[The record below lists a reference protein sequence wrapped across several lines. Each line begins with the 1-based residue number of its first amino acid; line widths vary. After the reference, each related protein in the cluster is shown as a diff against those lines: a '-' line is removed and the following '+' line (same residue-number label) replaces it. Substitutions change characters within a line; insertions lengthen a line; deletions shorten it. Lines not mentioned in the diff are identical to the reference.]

1 MNQKQKWYFTTDTNK
16 KGFTYVHA
24 YQTKWDPVRKTPRR
38 SAKRYVGR
46 LFEDGRVIPSK
57 AFLESFPQYAG
68 YPLYYG
74 ADKQLVD
81 EEAYRRDFPLP
92 PGPRP
97 DPEDVPVKDDVLNIG
112 LTWAAEAVAG
122 KSGLFDSLAE
132 VFGRDKARMLLHLA
146 IYKLDMGSSMAAFAD
161 WCSNVYLNKSR
172 MLADQRISE
181 LLSEVTVKHFSEFF
195 SLRHADKLKRHEAER
210 KQNPSENQDDRLA
223 YALDNTSISTY
234 SSTIADAEYGHAKR
248 DPELKQINF
257 TFVCDQKDG
266 EIIFAHTYN
275 GAINDVAALQEIIYR
290 MTGAGFDLSNVTLVT
305 DRGYSSLMNVQ
316 KMVNLDINFIQGVR
330 LIEDSM
336 KARIDEWHDALRDVA
351 FYDSSIGAYAR
362 STTEPWLK
370 KMDYGTINQNV
381 HVHLYRFPGKD
392 EDEMMHLARKADE
405 ILKYKQDGFEVPAGL
420 WNAYKGLV
428 VQVNRQDRTKAWIRN
443 DQAIR
448 NALRYAGTFV
458 LRSNVEPDPIAAL
471 KTYRMRGTVEN
482 DFEQFKNWLDGDRLR
497 CTEKSYLGKLFVCTL
512 ATSLRL
518 MMMHQAHVNE
528 KTLNLKLPNN
538 SMDVLFGKLRLIKAE
553 KRKDAN
559 AWVVRQLAK
568 KQRELFAL
576 LGLELPPKVLK

>member
-1 MNQKQKWYFTTDTNK
+1 M
-16 KGFTYVHA
+16 
-24 YQTKWDPVRKTPRR
+24 PR
-38 SAKRYVGR
+38 S
-46 LFEDGRVIPSK
+46 
-57 AFLESFPQYAG
+57 
-68 YPLYYG
+68 
-74 ADKQLVD
+74 KQLVD
-81 EEAYRRDFPLP
+81 EEIYRRDFPLP
-92 PGPRP
+92 PGPQP
-97 DPEDVPVKDDVLNIG
+97 EPEDAPVKDDVLNIG
-112 LTWAAEAVAG
+112 LTWAAEAMAK

-132 VFGRDKARMLLHLA
+132 VFGRDKARGLLHLA

-161 WCSNVYLNKSR
+161 WCSNVYLNNSR

-181 LLSEVTVKHFSEFF
+181 LLSNVTAKHFSEFF
-195 SLRHADKLKRHEAER
+195 SLRHSDKLKRHEAEK
-210 KQNPSENQDDRLA
+210 KQNPSKNQGNRLA

-234 SSTIADAEYGHAKR
+234 STTIADADHGHAKR
-248 DPELKQINF
+248 DSELKQINF

-290 MTGAGFDLSNVTLVT
+290 MTDAGFDFSNVTLVT
-305 DRGYSSLMNVQ
+305 DRGYSSLLNVQ
-316 KMVNLDINFIQGVR
+316 KMINPDINFIQGVR

-336 KARIDEWHDALRDVA
+336 KARINEWHDALRDVA

-362 STTEPWLK
+362 NTTEPWLK
-370 KMDYGTINQNV
+370 TSDYGSINQNV

-405 ILKYKQDGFEVPAGL
+405 ILKYKQDGREVPAGL
-420 WNAYKGLV
+420 WNAYKGFV
-428 VQVNRQDRTKAWIRN
+428 VQVSKQDKTKAWIRN

-448 NALRYAGTFV
+448 NTLKYSGMFV
-458 LRSNVEPDPIAAL
+458 LRSNVESDPIAAL

-497 CTEKSYLGKLFVCTL
+497 YTEKTYLGKLFVCTL

-528 KTLNLKLPNN
+528 KTLNMKVPNN

-568 KQRELFAL
+568 KQRVLFAM